1 MATKVIDVSKW
12 QGDINWGQVKAAGVQ
27 GAIIRARYGKV
38 DNQKDP
44 KFEQNY
50 ANAKA
55 AGMPVGAYHY
65 TYAVSIAEAQQE
77 ADVFLNWIK

>member
-12 QGDINWGQVKAAGVQ
+12 QGDINWQQVKAAGIQ
-27 GAIIRARYGKV
+27 GAIIRAGYGKV
-38 DNQKDP
+38 SDQKDP

-55 AGMPVGAYHY
+55 AGIPIGAYHF
-65 TYAVSIAEAQQE
+65 TYAISVEEAKQE
-77 ADVFLNWIK
+77 ADVF